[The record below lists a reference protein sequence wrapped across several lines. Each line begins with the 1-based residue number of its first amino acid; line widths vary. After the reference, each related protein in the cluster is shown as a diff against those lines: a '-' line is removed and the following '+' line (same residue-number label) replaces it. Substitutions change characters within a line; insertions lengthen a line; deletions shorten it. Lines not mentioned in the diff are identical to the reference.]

1 MSRLVSFAVLIG
13 ILILFVVLFYR
24 VMGMFLLPG
33 FMAALMFVVFQPV
46 FRWSM
51 RRSNGRRYLASAI
64 TTILVLLAVLAPV
77 GIVASIAGVQGLDL
91 LAKLE
96 VKDVRD
102 KLESLRDQLGL
113 DIPRVRDLRQIEAT
127 LDNWHSQQRQ
137 GDTPNFTEGRVDNL
151 LRRVDRIDG
160 YLRNEGANAPEAST
174 LKLREA
180 LEALR
185 ITKAESVERDDKIA
199 EVSLAYRSFKRDFL
213 GGAFQVWLKELVN
226 PSEDQIEELKKRFV
240 TSTGSPLVTL
250 GSDTVSLVVKLVL
263 GLVITLAALFFM
275 FAEGNRILS
284 AAIRLSPLEEKYVLE
299 LVAEFDRVCR
309 AVVAATLLSALAQG
323 ILAGVGFYFAG
334 LASSIALLVMLTILL
349 AMVPFTGAA
358 AVWLPVALYLYFVEQ
373 KTTAAILLAVYGA
386 AVVSTVDNF
395 IKPVVLH
402 GQSKLHP
409 LLALLSVIGGIQALG
424 PIGILVGP
432 MVVVFLQTLLK
443 ILQRELLSMDSMAS
457 GGLKAAWAS
466 ATSSGDSSHADSEG
480 KAVEEASNKNDD
492 NVDSPSSQDEGSAS
506 SSAKPEKTSSA
517 ASMKQNNKKG
527 KK

>member
-1 MSRLVSFAVLIG
+1 M
-13 ILILFVVLFYR
+13 
-24 VMGMFLLPG
+24 
-33 FMAALMFVVFQPV
+33 
-46 FRWSM
+46 
-51 RRSNGRRYLASAI
+51 
-64 TTILVLLAVLAPV
+64 
-77 GIVASIAGVQGLDL
+77 
-91 LAKLE
+91 
-96 VKDVRD
+96 
-102 KLESLRDQLGL
+102 
-113 DIPRVRDLRQIEAT
+113 
-127 LDNWHSQQRQ
+127 
-137 GDTPNFTEGRVDNL
+137 
-151 LRRVDRIDG
+151 
-160 YLRNEGANAPEAST
+160 
-174 LKLREA
+174 
-180 LEALR
+180 
-185 ITKAESVERDDKIA
+185 
-199 EVSLAYRSFKRDFL
+199 
-213 GGAFQVWLKELVN
+213 
-226 PSEDQIEELKKRFV
+226 EELKKHFV

-250 GSDTVSLVVKLVL
+250 GSDTVGLVVKLVL

-323 ILAGVGFYFAG
+323 LLAGIGFYFAG

-373 KTTAAILLAVYGA
+373 KTTSAILLAVYGA

-466 ATSSGDSSHADSEG
+466 ATASGSSSAVATEGDAE
-480 KAVEEASNKNDD
+480 KEASNKKNDD
-492 NVDSPSSQDEGSAS
+492 ADSPSSQDEGSAS
-506 SSAKPEKTSSA
+506 SEAKSEKPSSA
-517 ASMKQNNKKG
+517 ASTKQNNKKG

>member
-160 YLRNEGANAPEAST
+160 YLRNEGANAPRHLHE
-174 LKLREA
+174 
-180 LEALR
+180 
-185 ITKAESVERDDKIA
+185 
-199 EVSLAYRSFKRDFL
+199 
-213 GGAFQVWLKELVN
+213 N
-226 PSEDQIEELKKRFV
+226 C
-240 TSTGSPLVTL
+240 
-250 GSDTVSLVVKLVL
+250 VKL
-263 GLVITLAALFFM
+263 
-275 FAEGNRILS
+275 
-284 AAIRLSPLEEKYVLE
+284 
-299 LVAEFDRVCR
+299 
-309 AVVAATLLSALAQG
+309 
-323 ILAGVGFYFAG
+323 
-334 LASSIALLVMLTILL
+334 
-349 AMVPFTGAA
+349 
-358 AVWLPVALYLYFVEQ
+358 
-373 KTTAAILLAVYGA
+373 
-386 AVVSTVDNF
+386 
-395 IKPVVLH
+395 
-402 GQSKLHP
+402 
-409 LLALLSVIGGIQALG
+409 
-424 PIGILVGP
+424 
-432 MVVVFLQTLLK
+432 
-443 ILQRELLSMDSMAS
+443 
-457 GGLKAAWAS
+457 
-466 ATSSGDSSHADSEG
+466 
-480 KAVEEASNKNDD
+480 
-492 NVDSPSSQDEGSAS
+492 
-506 SSAKPEKTSSA
+506 
-517 ASMKQNNKKG
+517 
-527 KK
+527 